1 MRILHLDAGRE
12 MRGGQLQ
19 VLRLIE
25 GLAAAGVESTLLARE
40 GAPLYVAARKLGFRV
55 QPLGLTRLLM
65 HLRRHDLI
73 HAHDARTHTLGAI
86 VRGRPLVV
94 ARRVAF
100 PCSAGPWPAFMISR
114 RKYRAATRYIAVSE
128 FVKGVLIAG
137 GVPAEKISVVYDGV
151 PVLEQAVGQELQPGN
166 ANRQAKTPAP
176 LVLTLANAA
185 DPAKGAPLAAA
196 AANIA
201 GVTLTPTANLE
212 ADLPHAALFVYIT
225 HSEGLG
231 SAALLAMSAGVP
243 VVASR
248 VGGLGEAVQHP
259 ETGLLVEND
268 PAVIAAAIRW
278 MLDNPDLARRMG
290 EAGRRRVLANFTVD
304 HMVRRTMEVYRQVL
318 A

>member
-12 MRGGQLQ
+12 MRGGQWQ

-25 GLAAAGVESTLLARE
+25 GLADAGIESTLLARE
-40 GAPLYVAARKLGFRV
+40 SGPLFAAARKQGWRV
-55 QPLGLTRLLM
+55 QPLGLANAVL

-100 PCSAGPWPAFMISR
+100 PVGSR
-114 RKYRAATRYIAVSE
+114 WKYGRAARYIAVSE
-128 FVKGVLIAG
+128 FVKGILMAG
-137 GVPAEKISVVYDGV
+137 GVPEQKISVVYDGV
-151 PVLEQAVGQELQPGN
+151 PVLEQSQGD
-166 ANRQAKTPAP
+166 RI
-176 LVLTLANAA
+176 LTLANAA
-185 DPAKGAPLAAA
+185 DPAKGAPLAAEA
-196 AANIA
+196 ARIA
-201 GVTLTPTANLE
+201 GVELTPSESLE
-212 ADLPHAALFVYIT
+212 ADLGSARLFVYIT

-243 VVASR
+243 VIASK
-248 VGGLGEAVQHP
+248 VGGLAEAVRHG

-268 PAVIAAAIRW
+268 AAAIAAAIRQ
-278 MLDNPDLARRMG
+278 LAGDRGLARRMG
-290 EAGRRRVLANFTVD
+290 EAGRHAVMTQFTAD
-304 HMVRRTMEVYRQVL
+304 HMVRHTMEVYRQVL